1 MENILRKKNN
11 RQPHLHHHYTHQH
24 HHCRR
29 CHRRNHH
36 TQKSDSWC
44 RRLISSPYNPWY
56 TLIYMFTN
64 EVTYVHKQQYIN
76 DGCGARTIRSIFLKE
91 SSEYWS
97 GKTDQWRP
105 LCFLLVVAPE
115 QISRRD
121 FRSAH
126 QIAHARVSKNTNMSV
141 VLCYVF
147 FQSLFSRH

>member
-1 MENILRKKNN
+1 
-11 RQPHLHHHYTHQH
+11 
-24 HHCRR
+24 
-29 CHRRNHH
+29 
-36 TQKSDSWC
+36 
-44 RRLISSPYNPWY
+44 
-56 TLIYMFTN
+56 MFTN

-147 FQSLFSRH
+147 FSKFVFPALILSAFGQFYEHAFFGA